1 MTMDTE
7 NYKNLLQDKA
17 QLKDALAQREREIE
31 KLKMTNL
38 FMGEL
43 FDGISEEIMVVDPD
57 YKIVDINRTFTERY
71 SVEKAEVVGK
81 KCYQV
86 KEGAGLPC
94 HSEDKPCPLKEA
106 EEQGKTVQMTHRHR
120 LASGDI
126 KELML
131 IMYPI
136 KAQDNRI
143 AYFVEIVRD
152 ETEYR
157 NVIRQLQA
165 SEQRFRTILDTAT
178 NAILSID
185 EDHNLILFNN
195 AAEQIFKYTREEIL
209 GENLNILIPA
219 QYGDHYQYVRRFLEK
234 RESDLIGKTIN
245 LTALRKTGE
254 EFPIELSLSYME
266 MEGSVTFTAIIR
278 DVSEERQLERKLLQS
293 ERLAA
298 VGQAVA
304 HVVHELKNPLM
315 IIGGFTGHIRKSLS
329 NDRDLNKLDMI
340 LEEVAR
346 LERLVAGLGDF
357 TKTYKLV
364 KRQAD
369 VNSVISDVIKIIS
382 ELYPQDKYGFR
393 VFLSDNVT
401 EISCDPDKLKQ
412 VFINIISNGVEAMA
426 DGGIIT
432 VSSRRTL
439 EGIEVRITDQGV
451 GIPESS
457 LAHIFEP
464 FYTTRKR
471 GSGLGLPISYK
482 IVEAHEGEI
491 SAVSEPGRGTTFII
505 RLPER

>member
-1 MTMDTE
+1 MDRAR
-7 NYKNLLQDKA
+7 YKNLLRENT
-17 QLKDALAQREREIE
+17 QLKDVLVQKEQEIE
-31 KLKMTNL
+31 KLRIANL
-38 FMGEL
+38 FMGAL
-43 FDGISEEIMVVDPD
+43 FDGISEEIMVVDPN
-57 YKIVDINRTFTERY
+57 YRIVDVNRTFAERY
-71 SVEKAEVVGK
+71 GVKKADVVGLP
-81 KCYQV
+81 CYQV

-94 HSEDKPCPLKEA
+94 HSEDKTCPLKEA
-106 EEQGKTVQMTHRHR
+106 EEQGKMIQMTHRHR
-120 LASGDI
+120 LPSGDL
-126 KELML
+126 KDLML

-136 KAQDNRI
+136 TAQDKRI

-157 NVIRQLQA
+157 NAIRQLQA

-195 AAEQIFKYTREEIL
+195 AAQQIFKYARKEIL
-209 GENLNILIPA
+209 GKNLNFLIPA
-219 QYGDHYQYVRRFLEK
+219 QSGDHYEYVRRFLEN

-266 MEGSVTFTAIIR
+266 MEGRVTFTAIIR
-278 DVSEERQLERKLLQS
+278 DVSEEKQLERKLLQS

-304 HVVHELKNPLM
+304 HVAHELKNPLM
-315 IIGGFTGHIRKSLS
+315 IIGGFTGQIRKSIS

-369 VNSVISDVIKIIS
+369 VNSVISDVMKIIS
-382 ELYPQDKYGFR
+382 ELYPRDKYGFR
-393 VFLSDNVT
+393 IFLSDGLA
-401 EISCDPDKLKQ
+401 EIFCDPDKLKQ
-412 VFINIISNGVEAMA
+412 VFINVISNGFEAMA
-426 DGGIIT
+426 DGGIMT
-432 VSSRRTL
+432 VSSRRTR
-439 EGIEVRITDQGV
+439 EGIEVRITDEGV

-482 IVEAHEGEI
+482 IVEAHGGEI
-491 SAVSEPGRGTTFII
+491 MAVSAPGRGTTFVI

>member
-1 MTMDTE
+1 MDTKGYEKLAQE
-7 NYKNLLQDKA
+7 NT
-17 QLKDALAQREREIE
+17 QLKGALAQRNQEIE
-31 KLKMTNL
+31 KLKLTNL

-43 FDGISEEIMVVDPD
+43 FNGISEELMVVDPD
-57 YKIVDINRTFTERY
+57 YNIVDVNKTFMERY
-71 SVEKAEVVGK
+71 GVEKAHVVDK

-86 KEGAGLPC
+86 KEGLGLPC

-106 EEQGKTVQMTHRHR
+106 LKSGATVEMSHRHT
-120 LASGDI
+120 LASGEV
-126 KELML
+126 KELVL

-136 KAQDNRI
+136 KARENKID
-143 AYFVEIVRD
+143 YFVEIVRD

-157 NVIRQLQA
+157 SVIRRLRA
-165 SEQRFRTILDTAT
+165 SEERFRTILDTAT
-178 NAILSID
+178 NAVLSID
-185 EDHNLILFNN
+185 EGHNIILFNN
-195 AAEQIFKYTREEIL
+195 AAERIFKYTRDEIL
-209 GENLNILIPA
+209 GKNLNMLIPN

-245 LTALRKTGE
+245 LTALRKSGE

-266 MEGSVTFTAIIR
+266 IEGRVTFTAIIR
-278 DVSEERQLERKLLQS
+278 DVSDEKRLERKLLQS

-304 HVVHELKNPLM
+304 HVIHELKNPLM
-315 IIGGFTGHIRKSLS
+315 IIGGFTGQIGKSLS
-329 NDRDLNKLDMI
+329 NEKDLKKLDMI

-369 VNSVISDVIKIIS
+369 INSVISDVIKIMS
-382 ELYPQDKYGFR
+382 ELYPHDKYGFR
-393 VFLSDNVT
+393 EFLSDSVR

-412 VFINIISNGVEAMA
+412 VFINIISNGFEAMA
-426 DGGIIT
+426 DGGFIT
-432 VSSRRTL
+432 VSSKRVAD
-439 EGIEVRITDQGV
+439 GIEIRITDAGV
-451 GIPESS
+451 GIPEES

-464 FYTTRKR
+464 FYTTRER

-482 IVEAHEGEI
+482 IIEAHDGDI
-491 SAVSEPGRGTTFII
+491 SAMSEPGRGTTFII

>member
-1 MTMDTE
+1 METGEYKDLAQE
-7 NYKNLLQDKA
+7 NA
-17 QLKDALAQREREIE
+17 QLKNTLAQREQEIE

-57 YKIVDINRTFTERY
+57 YTIVDVNRTFAQRY
-71 SVEKAEVVGK
+71 GVEKVEVVGK

-86 KEGAGLPC
+86 KGNAGLPC
-94 HSEDKPCPLKEA
+94 YSGAKPCPLKEA
-106 EEQGKTVQMTHRHR
+106 EKEGQTIQMTHRHR
-120 LASGDI
+120 LASGDM
-126 KELML
+126 KDHML

-136 KAQDNRI
+136 KAQGNKV

-152 ETEYR
+152 ETDYR
-157 NVIRQLQA
+157 NAIRQLQA
-165 SEQRFRTILDTAT
+165 SEQRFRAILDTAT
-178 NAILSID
+178 NAVLSID

-195 AAEQIFKYTREEIL
+195 AAERIFQYRREEIL
-209 GENLNILIPA
+209 GKNLNLLIPS
-219 QYGDHYQYVRRFLEK
+219 QYGDHYRYVRRFLEK
-234 RESDLIGKTIN
+234 RESDLVGKTIS
-245 LTALRKTGE
+245 LTALRKNGE
-254 EFPIELSLSYME
+254 EFPIELSLSFME
-266 MEGSVTFTAIIR
+266 MEGRVTFTAIIR
-278 DVSEERQLERKLLQS
+278 DVSEEKQLERKLLQS

-315 IIGGFTGHIRKSLS
+315 IIGGFTGQIRRSLS
-329 NDRDLNKLDMI
+329 SDKDLNKLDMI
-340 LEEVAR
+340 SEEVAR

-382 ELYPQDKYGFR
+382 ELYPQDQYGFR
-393 VFLSDNVT
+393 VVLSETVP

-412 VFINIISNGVEAMA
+412 VFINVISNGIEAMT
-426 DGGIIT
+426 DGGVIT
-432 VSSRRTL
+432 VSSRRTRD
-439 EGIEVRITDQGV
+439 GIEVRITDEGV

-471 GSGLGLPISYK
+471 GSGLGLPISYR

-491 SAVSEPGRGTTFII
+491 TAVSAPGRGTTFVI
-505 RLPER
+505 RLPEG

>member
-1 MTMDTE
+1 MDTKGYEKLAQE
-7 NYKNLLQDKA
+7 NT
-17 QLKDALAQREREIE
+17 QLKGALAQRNQEIE
-31 KLKMTNL
+31 KLKLTNL

-43 FDGISEEIMVVDPD
+43 FNGISEELMVVDPD
-57 YKIVDINRTFTERY
+57 YNIVDVNKTFMERY
-71 SVEKAEVVGK
+71 GVEKAHVVDK

-86 KEGAGLPC
+86 KEGLGLPC

-106 EEQGKTVQMTHRHR
+106 LKSGATVEMSHRHT
-120 LASGDI
+120 LASGEV
-126 KELML
+126 KELVL

-136 KAQDNRI
+136 KARENKID
-143 AYFVEIVRD
+143 YFVEIVRD

-157 NVIRQLQA
+157 SVIRRLRA
-165 SEQRFRTILDTAT
+165 SEERFRTILDTAT
-178 NAILSID
+178 NAVLSID
-185 EDHNLILFNN
+185 EGHNIILFNN
-195 AAEQIFKYTREEIL
+195 AAERIFKYTRDEIL
-209 GENLNILIPA
+209 GKNLNMLIPN

-245 LTALRKTGE
+245 LTALRKSGQ

-266 MEGSVTFTAIIR
+266 IEGRVTFTAIIR
-278 DVSEERQLERKLLQS
+278 DVSDEKRLERKLLQS

-298 VGQAVA
+298 VGQ
-304 HVVHELKNPLM
+304 K
-315 IIGGFTGHIRKSLS
+315 
-329 NDRDLNKLDMI
+329 KLDMI

-369 VNSVISDVIKIIS
+369 INSVISDVIKIMS
-382 ELYPQDKYGFR
+382 ELYPHDKYGFR
-393 VFLSDNVT
+393 EFLSDSVR

-412 VFINIISNGVEAMA
+412 VFINIISNGFEAMA
-426 DGGIIT
+426 DGGFIT
-432 VSSRRTL
+432 VSSKRVAD
-439 EGIEVRITDQGV
+439 GIEIRITDAGV
-451 GIPESS
+451 GIPEES

-464 FYTTRKR
+464 FYTTRER

-482 IVEAHEGEI
+482 IIEAHDGDI
-491 SAVSEPGRGTTFII
+491 SAMSEPGRGTTFII